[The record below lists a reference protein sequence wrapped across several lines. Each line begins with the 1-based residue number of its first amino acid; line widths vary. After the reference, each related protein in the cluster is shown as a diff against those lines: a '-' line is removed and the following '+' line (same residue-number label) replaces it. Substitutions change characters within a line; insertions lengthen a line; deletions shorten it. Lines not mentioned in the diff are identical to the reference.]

1 MPEIDKSQN
10 KFTKKTINFAKK
22 NSDYVFNLFLFFYL
36 ILGFYLSANTGIS
49 MDELAD
55 QYIGETNV
63 EAIKY
68 FFGYNENGYLNLLE
82 FQDKFHGAGF
92 QYISQI
98 YILIASIIVKL
109 EKFSEETSKILL
121 SHNLIFFT
129 FFLSGIFAK
138 KIVNLLIKDKLY
150 SNIFLIFY
158 LFYPYLLGHGFYNQK
173 DMPFLFAWI
182 LSTYISIRIFLK
194 IYENENVPFL
204 NFFFLSLSTSFLI
217 SIRIPGILILLQ
229 YLITFIIT
237 SSLLRDPFYKIL
249 KIYFYKIFLF
259 LCFTLLLSIL
269 CYPIFWKNP
278 LIIFDAINTIRDYPL
293 GVCTLTLGKCME
305 ATKLPYNY
313 IFIWLFFKLPILS
326 LIGLML
332 FPFAE
337 RKIFSQ
343 PTRQIILGSIL
354 LTLISIILILIF
366 LEANIYDELRHV
378 LYIVPLILIISFSI
392 TYFFSKKLLLYVAFL
407 SIFSFS
413 IQNINMYPYQYTWFN
428 LFSNF
433 ININSNFELD
443 YWGVSGRNIAEKIN
457 NNDQL
462 LHYRDKCIYVPL
474 PKHIIEPFISTDFN
488 CIKPSL
494 SIYPKST
501 EKYILVKYTRLIRRE
516 NPSNCKLI
524 IEESYNLNL
533 FKDKLIMGKVFICN

>member
-1 MPEIDKSQN
+1 MAEIDKLQN
-10 KFTKKTINFAKK
+10 KFTKKTINFTKK
-22 NSDYVFNLFLFFYL
+22 NSDYLFNLFLFFYL
-36 ILGFYLSANTGIS
+36 IFGFYLSANTGIS
-49 MDELAD
+49 IDEHGD
-55 QYIGETNV
+55 QHIGKVNV

-82 FQDKFHGAGF
+82 FEDRFRGSGF

-98 YILIASIIVKL
+98 YILLASIIVKL

-249 KIYFYKIFLF
+249 KFYFYKIFLF

-332 FPFAE
+332 FPFSE

-392 TYFFSKKLLLYVAFL
+392 TYFFSE
-407 SIFSFS
+407 
-413 IQNINMYPYQYTWFN
+413 MP
-428 LFSNF
+428 
-433 ININSNFELD
+433 
-443 YWGVSGRNIAEKIN
+443 R
-457 NNDQL
+457 
-462 LHYRDKCIYVPL
+462 
-474 PKHIIEPFISTDFN
+474 
-488 CIKPSL
+488 
-494 SIYPKST
+494 
-501 EKYILVKYTRLIRRE
+501 
-516 NPSNCKLI
+516 
-524 IEESYNLNL
+524 
-533 FKDKLIMGKVFICN
+533 

>member
-1 MPEIDKSQN
+1 MDTNEKILTIIKEKGPILPVKVSKEINDNILMTSARLSELLTAKQIKISNLKVGGSPLYYFSGQENKLQNFVDNLNGTEKKAYELLGQN
-10 KFTKKTINFAKK
+10 KILRDFGQEPAIRVALRQIKDFAVPLQVNYENKIEIFWK
-22 NSDYVFNLFLFFYL
+22 WYL
-36 ILGFYLSANTGIS
+36 TDNK
-49 MDELAD
+49 
-55 QYIGETNV
+55 
-63 EAIKY
+63 EA
-68 FFGYNENGYLNLLE
+68 E
-82 FQDKFHGAGF
+82 
-92 QYISQI
+92 
-98 YILIASIIVKL
+98 ILIK
-109 EKFSEETSKILL
+109 
-121 SHNLIFFT
+121 N
-129 FFLSGIFAK
+129 
-138 KIVNLLIKDKLY
+138 KLY

-158 LFYPYLLGHGFYNQK
+158 LFYPYLLGHGFYNPK

-217 SIRIPGILILLQ
+217 SIRIPGILIFLQ

-326 LIGLML
+326 LIGLIL
-332 FPFAE
+332 FPFSE

>member
-55 QYIGETNV
+55 QYIGKTNV

-158 LFYPYLLGHGFYNQK
+158 LFYPYLLGHGFYNPK

-237 SSLLRDPFYKIL
+237 SSLLKDPFYKIL
-249 KIYFYKIFLF
+249 KFYFYKIFLF

-278 LIIFDAINTIRDYPL
+278 LIIFDAINKIIDYPL

-337 RKIFSQ
+337 RK
-343 PTRQIILGSIL
+343 
-354 LTLISIILILIF
+354 
-366 LEANIYDELRHV
+366 
-378 LYIVPLILIISFSI
+378 
-392 TYFFSKKLLLYVAFL
+392 
-407 SIFSFS
+407 
-413 IQNINMYPYQYTWFN
+413 
-428 LFSNF
+428 
-433 ININSNFELD
+433 
-443 YWGVSGRNIAEKIN
+443 
-457 NNDQL
+457 
-462 LHYRDKCIYVPL
+462 
-474 PKHIIEPFISTDFN
+474 
-488 CIKPSL
+488 
-494 SIYPKST
+494 
-501 EKYILVKYTRLIRRE
+501 
-516 NPSNCKLI
+516 
-524 IEESYNLNL
+524 
-533 FKDKLIMGKVFICN
+533 